1 MADTPIAS
9 NAGAVPGWD
18 RAATPVEREQPF
30 PWWLLAILGV
40 ISILFGVAMLVWPD
54 ITLRVVGFFV
64 GLWLLIAGIA
74 RVIGAFVSGRGVG
87 AQILSGI
94 IGVLL
99 ILGGVA
105 CLRNLVTSLA
115 VLATI
120 IALTW
125 LFSGLSELVIG
136 FAVRGPA
143 RGWLI
148 LLGVVSTLIGIAFV
162 VWPGLSLATLVFMLS
177 ISAMIVGAG
186 QLGFAFQVR
195 KLTTTT

>member
-1 MADTPIAS
+1 MRAHPPTAPNPD
-9 NAGAVPGWD
+9 AGPVWD

-136 FAVRGPA
+136 LAVRGPT

-177 ISAMIVGAG
+177 I
-186 QLGFAFQVR
+186 
-195 KLTTTT
+195 